1 MRRGEELLLDAARV
15 SGRRAGGQHH
25 SDHPAAGDGQG
36 RYRPARGSLQR
47 FSLRRWAGRLT
58 ATVRRGNEAHLRRAM
73 PSPGY
78 LLLNRTLEQGKPILG
93 ICRGLQFLNVAL
105 GGTLY
110 RNLPTEHLSGIEHSM
125 EPPYDQAAHT
135 VRILPDTPLAA
146 LLQKQELGVNNCHHQ
161 ALKTL
166 APGLAEMACSMDD
179 LIEAVCLPG
188 KTFLWAVQ
196 WHPEMSLCADEARRK
211 IFEVFIGAINKK

>member
-1 MRRGEELLLDAARV
+1 
-15 SGRRAGGQHH
+15 
-25 SDHPAAGDGQG
+25 
-36 RYRPARGSLQR
+36 
-47 FSLRRWAGRLT
+47 
-58 ATVRRGNEAHLRRAM
+58 M

-179 LIEAVCLPG
+179 LIEAVCLPS